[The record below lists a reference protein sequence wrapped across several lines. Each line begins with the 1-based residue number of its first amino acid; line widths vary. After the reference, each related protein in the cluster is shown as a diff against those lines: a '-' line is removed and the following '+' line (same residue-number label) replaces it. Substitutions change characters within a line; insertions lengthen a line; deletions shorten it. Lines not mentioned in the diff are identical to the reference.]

1 MNRFSNSSVGESD
14 IPAND
19 RVQDLFMD
27 QVTSGVSDVP
37 LYEAAFALREEQGRL
52 LAQYSNAGKTNT
64 VSGVAIPVDLSNT
77 VSGVA
82 IPVDLSNLPWEA
94 REEDIRQFLSGVEL
108 RRVLIVLDDRR
119 RASGQARV
127 WVGGEEDLRRA
138 LGRNNSSL
146 GSRRVTVK

>member
-52 LAQYSNAGKTNT
+52 LAQYSNAGKT
-64 VSGVAIPVDLSNT
+64 NT